1 MSDETLTDE
10 TLEDLRAKAVA
21 AKELPAPAEAEAHGA
36 PHPTLLAFQ
45 GAASPEVLLSLIEEV
60 QRLREEE
67 RKRASNFDWLA
78 KARREGTAVS
88 LGRSGWA
95 LPPKFKGEPEK

>member
-10 TLEDLRAKAVA
+10 ALEDLRAKAQE
-21 AKELPAPAEAEAHGA
+21 AKALPAAEPHGA
-36 PHPTLLAFQ
+36 PHPTLRAFQ
-45 GAASPEVLLSLIEEV
+45 GAATPEVVLTLIEEL

-88 LGRSGWA
+88 LGRSGWS
-95 LPPKFKGEPEK
+95 LPPKFKNDSEK

>member
-10 TLEDLRAKAVA
+10 ALEDLHEKAVA
-21 AKELPAPAEAEAHGA
+21 AKELPAPSAAEAPAA

-45 GAASPEVLLSLIEEV
+45 GAASPQVVLTLIEEL
-60 QRLREEE
+60 QRLRAEE
-67 RKRASNFDWLA
+67 RKRANNFDWLA

-95 LPPKFKGEPEK
+95 LPAKLKGEPEK